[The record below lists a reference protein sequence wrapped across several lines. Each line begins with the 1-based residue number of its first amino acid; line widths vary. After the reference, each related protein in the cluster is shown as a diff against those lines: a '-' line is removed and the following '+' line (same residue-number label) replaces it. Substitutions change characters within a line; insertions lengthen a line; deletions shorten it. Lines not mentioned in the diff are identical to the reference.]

1 MPGLRGHS
9 FCISLQLSPYV
20 SSSTLAVANVLMHNM
35 CFESQVL
42 VPLNNEP
49 RSFLQTTAADFF
61 GGGAVSGGGDGKM
74 SCPEMFSDQNPLP
87 PLGTAYSKDFPSPS

>member
-1 MPGLRGHS
+1 MNLGVSYKL
-9 FCISLQLSPYV
+9 LQLI
-20 SSSTLAVANVLMHNM
+20 
-35 CFESQVL
+35 
-42 VPLNNEP
+42 
-49 RSFLQTTAADFF
+49 FL